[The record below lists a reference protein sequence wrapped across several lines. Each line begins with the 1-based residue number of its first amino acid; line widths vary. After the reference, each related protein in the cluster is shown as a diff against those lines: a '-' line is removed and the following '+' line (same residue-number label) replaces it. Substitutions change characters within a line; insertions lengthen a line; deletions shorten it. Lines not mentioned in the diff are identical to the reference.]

1 MQQLKL
7 TPKITLLINSNFP
20 ACNSLLIE
28 DRQTA
33 IIDSGLGSKW
43 LKKLFAEKNIDILIN
58 SHTHP
63 DHVAGNGLIT
73 RLSGVEIYA
82 PYQERGYNLSIEKMK
97 KGLGVKGS
105 AIEGTW
111 DILVKDQIGFQ
122 EIEKETTFN
131 DTHIFDLGDVQLEA
145 IHIPGHSPGHF
156 GFLIRK
162 YGIFFASDI
171 GLDLF
176 GPWYGYA
183 NSDLNQYI
191 PSIHKIKGLDIERT
205 VSSHA
210 DQLIDDINKG
220 LDRCIRIIDRRDNQ
234 ILEKI
239 NQGVRDIKKLVGSG
253 IIYKNLSSKIMSSN
267 FISFFDENMIKKH
280 IKILI
285 SAGEVDKENFMPVFN
300 ETKES

>member
-7 TPKITLLINSNFP
+7 TPKISLLINKNFP

-28 DRQTA
+28 DSQTA

-63 DHVAGNGLIT
+63 DHVAGNALVM

-82 PYQERGYNLSIEKMK
+82 PYQERGYNLSLEKMK
-97 KGLGVKGS
+97 KDLGVKGS
-105 AIEGTW
+105 SIQGSWE
-111 DILVKDQIGFQ
+111 IFVRDQIGFQ

-131 DTHIFDLGDVQLEA
+131 DAHIFDLGDVQLEA

-156 GFLIRK
+156 GFLIREDN
-162 YGIFFASDI
+162 IFFASDI

-176 GPWYGYA
+176 GPWYGYG
-183 NSDLNQYI
+183 NSDLDVFI
-191 PSIHKIKGLDIERT
+191 SSIHKIKGLDIERT
-205 VSSHA
+205 VSSHS

-220 LDRCIRIIDRRDNQ
+220 LDGCLRIIDQRNNR
-234 ILEKI
+234 ILDKI
-239 NQGVRDIKKLVGSG
+239 NQGVKDIKKLVGSG
-253 IIYKNLSSKIMSSN
+253 FIYKSLSSRIMSPD
-267 FISFFDENMIKKH
+267 FVSFFEEKMIKEH

-285 SAGEVDKENFMPVFN
+285 SAGEVDKEVFY
-300 ETKES
+300 TCF